1 MARTPTTV
9 ALAVTIAAS
18 LALSGCATPYVV
30 KLPKTQPPQSSRS
43 IEKALEYLQTM
54 REPFRDAVEAQI
66 ADEHSASNAFIV
78 AGALVTGLALGK
90 VHRDGVLV
98 ATGAAGTGYA
108 LANNNLPRSRLQ
120 IHQDVVKAL
129 DCAERAAL
137 PLFITDAESNVLS
150 TDVEELRAVRLRLSA
165 ALGEARA
172 VRATVKQQDP
182 FVGAF
187 TAAEKIATETLDQTA
202 QSVKAAEAFLD
213 ATPRAAQRLTT
224 AVNTI
229 RTSGI
234 HALGEATPPLSA
246 IPPLVQGLA
255 KDMGLFAP
263 GAGID
268 TSVADSLK
276 KSIAGG
282 KAMTGVESKSPLG
295 TAVEALEA
303 ALRDTV
309 TLQAPINAALRGRNT
324 TFAEDAFKD
333 CTVTQVVT
341 ALAVTPASVKFSA
354 GTGGQRILELKGG
367 VKPYFL
373 QLDGDP
379 VPGLTFPTGPIRGGE
394 AEIALKAGAGTGG
407 LKTGLRAS
415 DSSAAGQGVRIEV
428 EIAAA
433 EAPASGASAP
443 KPTAATAKP
452 AAIGIDNTLALLKKK
467 SKFVSGGAN
476 FQTKELPVKV
486 GDHIEVTV
494 LCPDGNTKVFKR
506 ADLAKSYLSTVG
518 AMGFP
523 AEKLAVTTEPA
534 SCAPS

>member
-1 MARTPTTV
+1 MARTPGTV
-9 ALAVTIAAS
+9 ALAIAIAAS

-30 KLPKTQPPQSSRS
+30 KLPKTQPAQSSRS
-43 IEKALEYLQTM
+43 IEKALDYLHTM
-54 REPFRDAVEAQI
+54 REPFSDAVEAQI
-66 ADEHSASNAFIV
+66 TDEHSASNAFIV

-90 VHRDGVLV
+90 VHRDGILV

-120 IHQDVVKAL
+120 VHEEVVKAL
-129 DCAERAAL
+129 NCAERAAL
-137 PLFITDAESNVLS
+137 PLYITDAESNALS
-150 TDVEELRAVRLRLSA
+150 TDVERLRAGRLRLSA

-172 VRATVKQQDP
+172 VRATVKEQDP

-187 TAAEKIATETLDQTA
+187 KAAEKIATETLDETA
-202 QSVKAAEAFLD
+202 QSVKAGEAFLD
-213 ATPRAAQRLTT
+213 TTPRAAQRLTT
-224 AVNTI
+224 AVNAI
-229 RTSGI
+229 RASGI

-263 GAGID
+263 GAGIEA
-268 TSVADSLK
+268 SVVDSLK

-282 KAMTGVESKSPLG
+282 KAMTGVESKSLLA
-295 TAVEALEA
+295 TAVETLEA

-309 TLQAPINAALRGRNT
+309 TLQAQVNAALRGRNT

-333 CTVTQVVT
+333 CTVALVVT
-341 ALAVTPASVKFSA
+341 ALAVTPASLKFSA

-407 LKTGLRAS
+407 TKSGMRAS
-415 DSSAAGQGVRIEV
+415 DSSAAGQGVRFEV
-428 EIAAA
+428 EIAVV

-443 KPTAATAKP
+443 KPAVTTIKP
-452 AAIGIDNTLALLKKK
+452 AALGVDNTLALLKKK
-467 SKFVSGGAN
+467 SKFVSGGAT
-476 FQTKELPVKV
+476 FQIKELPVTV

-494 LCPDGNTKVFKR
+494 LCPEGNTKVFKR
-506 ADLAKSYLSTVG
+506 IDLAKSYISTAG

-523 AEKLAVTTEPA
+523 PEKLTVMTEPA
-534 SCAPS
+534 TCAPS

>member
-1 MARTPTTV
+1 MAIPSRTTAWSV
-9 ALAVTIAAS
+9 AIATS
-18 LALSGCATPYVV
+18 LAISGCATPYVV
-30 KLPKTQPPQSSRS
+30 KLPKRQPAESSRS
-43 IEKALEYLQTM
+43 IEKAFEYLNNL
-54 REPFRDAVEAQI
+54 REPFGDAVETQI

-90 VHRDGVLV
+90 VHRDGILV
-98 ATGAAGTGYA
+98 ATGAAGAGYA
-108 LANNNLPRSRLQ
+108 LANNNLPRTRLQ
-120 IHQDVVKAL
+120 IHEAVVTAL
-129 DCAERAAL
+129 NCAERAAL
-137 PLFITDAESNVLS
+137 PLYISDADSNALS
-150 TDVEELRAVRLRLSA
+150 TNVERLRAGRLRLSS

-172 VRATVKQQDP
+172 VRATVKDQDP

-187 TAAEKIATETLDQTA
+187 TAAEKVTSETLDETA
-202 QSVKAAEAFLD
+202 QSVKAAQAFLD

-224 AVNTI
+224 ALNTI

-234 HALGEATPPLSA
+234 NALGDSTPPLSA

-282 KAMTGVESKSPLG
+282 KAMTGVSSKS
-295 TAVEALEA
+295 ALETA
-303 ALRDTV
+303 MEGLETALREV
-309 TLQAPINAALRGRNT
+309 ASLQDPVIAALRGRNT

-333 CTVTQVVT
+333 CTVAQVIS
-341 ALAVTPASVKFSA
+341 ALAVAPASLKLSA

-407 LKTGLRAS
+407 IKTGLRAS
-415 DSSAAGQGVRIEV
+415 DSSPAGQGVRIDV

-433 EAPASGASAP
+433 EAPASSASAA
-443 KPTAATAKP
+443 KASVKVTKP
-452 AAIGIDNTLALLKKK
+452 AVVGVDDALAALKKK
-467 SKFVSGGAN
+467 SRFVSGGAT
-476 FQTKELPVKV
+476 FQTQELPVKV
-486 GDHIEVTV
+486 GDRIEVTV
-494 LCPDGNTKVFKR
+494 LCPEGNSKTFKR
-506 ADLAKSYLSTVG
+506 IDLAKSYLGTAG
-518 AMGFP
+518 ATGFP
-523 AEKLAVTTEPA
+523 PDRLTVKTEPA